1 MRVAKSSK
9 STEPLARIALDAMGG
24 DHAPSETVAGAV
36 DAASRGVD
44 VVLVGNR
51 ELLSAE
57 LSKHEMDL
65 PIRDAPDVI
74 GMGDDPSRALREKPD
89 ASITVCAKLVAG
101 GEAGGFVS
109 AGSTGAAMAAAA
121 IIIGRIPGVARPAI
135 ATIFPTP
142 GTPTL
147 VLDSGANPEVKP
159 EQLAQFAIMGSV
171 AAKALL
177 DANPARVGLL
187 SIGEEKGKG
196 RPLERA
202 AYDLIEAGP
211 VEFIGNIEGR
221 DVSTDKVDVIV
232 TDGFTGNVFLKA
244 TEGTASL
251 INFYVSEAV
260 ATLSAEVQADVLPV
274 LARVR
279 EKMDWETYGGAQLLG
294 VRGSALIAHG
304 SSSRRAIANALV
316 MARDS
321 ADTDLPGQ
329 IAQALHGSGQS
340 VAQKSPS

>member
-1 MRVAKSSK
+1 
-9 STEPLARIALDAMGG
+9 LARIALDAMGG

-36 DAASRGVD
+36 DAARRGVD
-44 VVLVGNR
+44 VLLVGSQ
-51 ELLSAE
+51 ELLQDE
-57 LSKHEMDL
+57 LAKHQSDL
-65 PIRDAPDVI
+65 PVRDAPDVI
-74 GMGDDPSRALREKPD
+74 GMGDDPARALRERPE
-89 ASITVCAKLVAG
+89 ASIAVCAKLVAS

-121 IIIGRIPGVARPAI
+121 IIIGRISGVVRPAI
-135 ATIFPTP
+135 ASIIPTP

-147 VLDSGANPEVKP
+147 LLDSGANPEVKAG
-159 EQLAQFAIMGSV
+159 QLAQFAIMGSV
-171 AAKALL
+171 AANALL
-177 DANPARVGLL
+177 DADPPRVGLL

-196 RPLERA
+196 RGLERA

-211 VEFIGNIEGR
+211 VEFVGNIEGR
-221 DVSTDKVDVIV
+221 DVATDKVDVIV

-251 INFYVSEAV
+251 MASYVVDAV
-260 ATLSAEVQADVLPV
+260 SALPEEVQASVSPV
-274 LARVR
+274 LSQVR
-279 EKMDWETYGGAQLLG
+279 EKMDWETYGAAHLLG

-321 ADTDLPGQ
+321 VDKDLPGR
-329 IAQALHGSGQS
+329 IERALGGSGIPQEPAS
-340 VAQKSPS
+340 